1 MRLRTE
7 SVVRSKTDDKG
18 EPRGHISNTFLTSS
32 PPDLGQPCS
41 RSGPAL
47 FPSPC
52 TPSNALTSASTRP
65 ANYKASVSPGQGSSL
80 WQMVNVPYAEP
91 SLEQPKHRTIRVA
104 GLGEFTN

>member
-1 MRLRTE
+1 MI
-7 SVVRSKTDDKG
+7 
-18 EPRGHISNTFLTSS
+18 RGNPGDTFLTQATTSS